1 MIFLCDVVQNLP
13 IGTNLAMVHLL
24 WILVGGQLL
33 FSRGAVI
40 PALAHTGLSR
50 QAVRRAWQ
58 ALRKGGWQIG
68 ELLVNWEATVMQSGQ
83 WQVRYHGGYCALPV
97 DLTGFWRPRL
107 KNCPTE
113 HYDHQAGKALPAI
126 VLGLIGRAGQIAGQR
141 LLLPL
146 GFLRADP
153 QQPDEATLMNKLI
166 SQARG
171 LMQPQDVLVCDGGF
185 ELEQLLANG
194 IARFILK
201 VAKNFTAR
209 RATPPDYSG
218 TGRPPKRGKLV
229 RPLAR
234 TFKGRQ
240 LAATPSDRSL
250 TWSEDGYELRADF
263 WDNLVFRNTPADT
276 ADAPTFSVV
285 AIHDPRWSR
294 PLLLVLATSL
304 VEVAAA
310 DVRRLYLDRW
320 PIEQL
325 PLAAKQMIGAQ
336 RAFVYAVESCQR
348 LPELALL
355 AGSILSLAAAMLP
368 AIPTGFWDRRPQ
380 PTPGRLRRYLFGL
393 GFPVNFSLP
402 PEIRQKASWTAH
414 LPKGFWGQQRK
425 SQAMVTT

>member
-1 MIFLCDVVQNLP
+1 
-13 IGTNLAMVHLL
+13 
-24 WILVGGQLL
+24 
-33 FSRGAVI
+33 
-40 PALAHTGLSR
+40 
-50 QAVRRAWQ
+50 
-58 ALRKGGWQIG
+58 
-68 ELLVNWEATVMQSGQ
+68 
-83 WQVRYHGGYCALPV
+83 
-97 DLTGFWRPRL
+97 
-107 KNCPTE
+107 
-113 HYDHQAGKALPAI
+113 
-126 VLGLIGRAGQIAGQR
+126 LGL
-141 LLLPL
+141 
-146 GFLRADP
+146 LRADP

-166 SQARG
+166 SHARG

-185 ELEQLLANG
+185 ELEQLLAKG

-218 TGRPPKRGKLV
+218 TGRPPKRGQLV

-263 WDNLVFRNTPADT
+263 WDNLVLRNTPADT

-348 LPELALL
+348 LPELLISRQYPVRDGGHV
-355 AGSILSLAAAMLP
+355 AGYPHWFLGSATSAHPRTVTTLPVWLRLSGQFQL
-368 AIPTGFWDRRPQ
+368 
-380 PTPGRLRRYLFGL
+380 TPGNS
-393 GFPVNFSLP
+393 PKS
-402 PEIRQKASWTAH
+402 RQTVIAA
-414 LPKGFWGQQRK
+414 
-425 SQAMVTT
+425 